1 MLIVKSEH
9 PFHHLPLLVAPRIS
23 PTALQLRYER
33 LPLCLTRKGG
43 KTVHRWRPIEILRSI
58 DNHHQASTQDIDLHL
73 EDSNCTDAFAYLTP
87 MKILRVPLTILA
99 NHIRIIAKV
108 ECLHIAFHPTLT
120 RTLYIAIHSF
130 YQFFTPSIFLCL
142 KVW

>member
-43 KTVHRWRPIEILRSI
+43 KTVHRLGPIKILGSI
-58 DNHHQASTQDIDLHL
+58 DNHHQASTQDINFHL
-73 EDSNCTDAFAYLTP
+73 ENADGLDALAYLFP

-99 NHIRIIAKV
+99 NHLRIIAKV
-108 ECLHIAFHPTLT
+108 ECLHVALHPTLT